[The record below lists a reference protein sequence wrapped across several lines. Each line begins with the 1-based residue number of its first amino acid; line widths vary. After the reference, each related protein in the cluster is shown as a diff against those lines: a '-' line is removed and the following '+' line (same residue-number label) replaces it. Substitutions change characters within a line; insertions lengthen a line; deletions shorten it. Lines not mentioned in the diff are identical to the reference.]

1 MIACCKVGAI
11 LVTINPLYT
20 ASELVQA
27 LDNVGASFLLI
38 TRTLGSRD
46 FSSHIAA
53 VKIPLLTMDSYD
65 ELMTG
70 EGMTP
75 VDVSVHDIVNIQFT
89 SGTTG
94 SPKAASLTH
103 HNILNNGFYVGENMA
118 LTQDDVLCNPM
129 PLFHCFGL

>member
-1 MIACCKVGAI
+1 
-11 LVTINPLYT
+11 
-20 ASELVQA
+20 
-27 LDNVGASFLLI
+27 
-38 TRTLGSRD
+38 
-46 FSSHIAA
+46 
-53 VKIPLLTMDSYD
+53 MDSYD